1 MHVPKHWFI
10 RYTMLFVFKRTV
22 DPAREKAVA
31 VSIPRFLFIAQ
42 IHFKVITYVLMLIE
56 LVGPTE
62 NKGTM

>member
-1 MHVPKHWFI
+1 
-10 RYTMLFVFKRTV
+10 MLFVFKRTV